1 MHKSGSGMAEFNTAH
16 QHNYSIGLIPM
27 EDVRLLQKRRVFDDI
42 YAIDEA
48 VLAYRRHD
56 GTWSQPVRQLCF
68 ERGDSVAALL
78 VSRETNDFVLVNQFR
93 YPTYEK
99 GPGWILEIVAGG
111 LDRDETPE
119 LAIKREIREE
129 TGYDVLELELIT
141 SFYVSPGG
149 TSERVHL
156 FYAEVSGTPAADGRS
171 FGTGG
176 DEDIA
181 VVELSSQQ
189 LWEEFTAGR
198 LLDGK
203 TIIALLWYRMF
214 KAERFPGLSS

>member
-1 MHKSGSGMAEFNTAH
+1 M
-16 QHNYSIGLIPM
+16 
-27 EDVRLLQKRRVFDDI
+27 
-42 YAIDEA
+42 
-48 VLAYRRHD
+48 
-56 GTWSQPVRQLCF
+56 
-68 ERGDSVAALL
+68 
-78 VSRETNDFVLVNQFR
+78 
-93 YPTYEK
+93 
-99 GPGWILEIVAGG
+99 LEIVAGG

-156 FYAEVSGTPAADGRS
+156 FYAEVSGTSATDGRS

-189 LWEEFTAGR
+189 LWEEFTGGR

-203 TIIALLWYRMF
+203 TIIALLRLVTATLMNLTS
-214 KAERFPGLSS
+214 P

>member
-1 MHKSGSGMAEFNTAH
+1 M
-16 QHNYSIGLIPM
+16 
-27 EDVRLLQKRRVFDDI
+27 
-42 YAIDEA
+42 
-48 VLAYRRHD
+48 
-56 GTWSQPVRQLCF
+56 
-68 ERGDSVAALL
+68 
-78 VSRETNDFVLVNQFR
+78 
-93 YPTYEK
+93 
-99 GPGWILEIVAGG
+99 
-111 LDRDETPE
+111 
-119 LAIKREIREE
+119 
-129 TGYDVLELELIT
+129 
-141 SFYVSPGG
+141 
-149 TSERVHL
+149 
-156 FYAEVSGTPAADGRS
+156 VSGTPAADGRS